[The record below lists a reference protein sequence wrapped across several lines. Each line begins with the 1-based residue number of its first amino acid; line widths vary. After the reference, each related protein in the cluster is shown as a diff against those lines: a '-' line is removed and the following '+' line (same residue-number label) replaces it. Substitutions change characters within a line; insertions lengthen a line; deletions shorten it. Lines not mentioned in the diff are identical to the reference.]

1 MNSFGQLYNS
11 VYIYPWDI
19 TSKVLELLD
28 SLELED
34 YVTIISSQNF
44 IINRVN
50 VNIAA
55 KIWNIEKKTNF
66 IKRNLTGIRLK

>member
-34 YVTIISSQNF
+34 YVTIIFSQNF